1 MAIFNSKKEKKETK
15 KQKAKTGLFIIMSSI
30 LQRTSLFKAK
40 QRVGNYPSSNAT
52 NKNSFNP
59 CLYLFSPYPFSC
71 FKMLVI
77 RWKRVLDKK

>member
-1 MAIFNSKKEKKETK
+1 
-15 KQKAKTGLFIIMSSI
+15 MSSI
-30 LQRTSLFKAK
+30 LERTSLFKAK

-52 NKNSFNP
+52 YENSFNP
-59 CLYLFSPYPFSC
+59 CLYLFSPYSFSC